1 MEADAEIGPGS
12 GGPAAAAWDRR
23 DVGLIALAV
32 VASLVLRPLSA
43 IFTRSLWTDETWVAF
58 LTRVPLSHLWGLTSS
73 SPIGWMVLLRTV
85 PGSDPERFRFLTVAC
100 AAGAVVAAYV
110 LVRSCAWSS
119 TVHARVAA
127 CAAAVLV
134 AATPAMLMRDDVKQY
149 ASDAL
154 VALIVLGAVRSIDAD
169 PRDWCVLRLGCI
181 SALALPFSTTS
192 AFVGVAAFGAL
203 GVSATLRRAWR
214 RAAVTTVVGVAVGG
228 FYAAFFG
235 AVVAPNTN
243 TSLRDY
249 WHNAYLHG
257 SPANMLVDSWHRLDD
272 LAFFLAMPAAAAVAL
287 FAIGIVAL
295 ARHRETALAVILPM
309 LWLEMMALG
318 RAQLYP
324 FLELRTS
331 LFLIV
336 PSLVAVGIGATFLC
350 MTLLLTRRAFAV
362 ACGTVLAVMF
372 AIGVAPT
379 VHAFGI
385 PNEDIR
391 GQTRYVA
398 SHIRPDDVVVVNA
411 LASWGF
417 AYYWPGGHI
426 HIVKTDA
433 LPPGFLAEV
442 PDINAQYATRTTY
455 EDVLGTLRAAL
466 QQGSAP
472 RTGQIFVVRT
482 HMNGEERHAWTRAFA
497 TLHLEAHDI
506 HTGVEPLAVI
516 SPPMFAAQGSP

>member
-1 MEADAEIGPGS
+1 MEADAAIGS
-12 GGPAAAAWDRR
+12 GSRRAAAAWERR
-23 DVGLIALAV
+23 DVGLIALAM
-32 VASLVLRPLSA
+32 VASLVLRPLPA
-43 IFTRSLWTDETWVAF
+43 IFTRSLWTDETWVAV
-58 LTRVPLSHLWGLTSS
+58 LTRVPLSHLWRLSSS
-73 SPIGWMVLLRTV
+73 SPIGWLALLRAV
-85 PGSDPERFRFLTVAC
+85 PGSNPERFRFLTVAC

-119 TVHARVAA
+119 ALHARVAA
-127 CAAAVLV
+127 SVAAVLV

-149 ASDAL
+149 VSDAL
-154 VALIVLGAVRSIDAD
+154 VALVVLGAVRSIDAD
-169 PRDWCVLRLGCI
+169 PRDWRVLRLGCI

-214 RAAVTTVVGVAVGG
+214 RAAATTVVGVAVGG

-235 AVVAPNTN
+235 AVVAPNVN
-243 TSLRDY
+243 TSLHDY

-257 SPANMLVDSWHRLDD
+257 SPTDMLVESWHRLDD
-272 LAFFLAMPAAAAVAL
+272 LAFFLAMPAAVAVGL
-287 FAIGIVAL
+287 FAIGITAL
-295 ARHRETALAVILPM
+295 VRQRETALAVTLPM

-336 PSLVAVGIGATFLC
+336 PSLVIVGIGATSLC
-350 MTLLLTRRAFAV
+350 MTLLMRRRALAV

-372 AIGVAPT
+372 AIGAAPT

-398 SHIRPDDVVVVNA
+398 SHIRPDDVVIVNA

-417 AYYWPGGHI
+417 AYYWPRGHI
-426 HIVKTDA
+426 HIVRTDGV
-433 LPPGFLAEV
+433 PPGFLAEV
-442 PDINAQYATRTTY
+442 PDINAQYATGTTY
-455 EDVLGTLRAAL
+455 EQVLATLRAAL
-466 QQGSAP
+466 QQGSAA
-472 RTGQIFVVRT
+472 RTGQMFVVRT
-482 HMNGEERHAWTRAFA
+482 HMNGEERDAWTRAFA
-497 TLHLEAHDI
+497 TLHLQPRDI
-506 HTGVEPLAVI
+506 RTGVEPLAVI
-516 SPPMFAAQGSP
+516 RPPTFVAQGSP